1 MSNTAPE
8 TAADSST
15 ELPRATNGAP
25 APQGQLAARSDATAG
40 RVSEDIAS
48 ADALASREL
57 VFAPVQRA
65 KHRSNGWNEAVQR
78 AFIEALANSGS
89 VKAACKKVGRATT
102 GAYQLRRQPDAR
114 EFAAAWDAALAYGML
129 RVEDEAIDRAIN
141 GTEET
146 VHYHGELV
154 ATRRRYN
161 ERLVMFMLC
170 TRLAEKYG
178 DGTAPGQ
185 KGAVGKMQLRRLK
198 KKWKAK
204 WEAKRRKKEYAD
216 TDEVLQ
222 SINGRLQLSFDRRLA
237 AMSPRTRAA
246 HDEYRRL
253 EALDEEEGYD
263 PYEDPAH
270 AFYAERHGGGRQGDA
285 WSEPADDWMALP
297 EPEEEEALPEPGGPR
312 IRTLKDEGW

>member
-8 TAADSST
+8 S
-15 ELPRATNGAP
+15 AP
-25 APQGQLAARSDATAG
+25 NPLT
-40 RVSEDIAS
+40 
-48 ADALASREL
+48 L
-57 VFAPVQRA
+57 FAPVERQ
-65 KHRSNGWNEAVQR
+65 KQRSNGWNEAVQR
-78 AFIEALANSGS
+78 DFIDALANSGS

-129 RVEDEAIDRAIN
+129 RIEDEAIDRAIN

-161 ERLVMFMLC
+161 ERLVMFMLR

-178 DGTAPGQ
+178 ADGSGGTAPGQ

-204 WEAKRRKKEYAD
+204 WRQKWKKKWEAQLPGKRLENAV
-216 TDEVLQ
+216 E
-222 SINGRLQLSFDRRLA
+222 GRRLIEQKLGELRQRVLASRGEEWRALTPETRDAYRHYQRLRARDLGCEYEEESHLPSEVTIAAEQTEEA
-237 AMSPRTRAA
+237 AMHA
-246 HDEYRRL
+246 RRR
-253 EALDEEEGYD
+253 EA
-263 PYEDPAH
+263 
-270 AFYAERHGGGRQGDA
+270 
-285 WSEPADDWMALP
+285 
-297 EPEEEEALPEPGGPR
+297 EEEENAMTLPPPGWREEDAEAPEPSGPR